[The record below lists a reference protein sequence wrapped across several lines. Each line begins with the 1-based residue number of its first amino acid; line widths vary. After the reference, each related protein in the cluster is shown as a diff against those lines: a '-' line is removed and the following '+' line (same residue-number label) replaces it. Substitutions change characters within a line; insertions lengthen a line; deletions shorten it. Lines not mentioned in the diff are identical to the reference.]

1 MNPFV
6 LLLDQSSALS
16 AHAGSLANLRSRVC
30 LQLSKPPRVPPDEY
44 AALYDAQIE
53 AQESAK
59 AGRTGSQPTTGR
71 PRPRAQECLS

>member
-16 AHAGSLANLRSRVC
+16 AHVGSLANLQSRVC
-30 LQLSKPPRVPPDEY
+30 LQLSKPPRVAPDEY
-44 AALYDAQIE
+44 AALYDAQID

-59 AGRTGSQPTTGR
+59 ADRASGQAGAQRSR
-71 PRPRAQECLS
+71 ARAQ

>member
-30 LQLSKPPRVPPDEY
+30 LQLSKPPRVAPDEH
-44 AALYDAQIE
+44 AALYDAQID

-59 AGRTGSQPTTGR
+59 ADRASGQTGARRSRTRTQ
-71 PRPRAQECLS
+71 